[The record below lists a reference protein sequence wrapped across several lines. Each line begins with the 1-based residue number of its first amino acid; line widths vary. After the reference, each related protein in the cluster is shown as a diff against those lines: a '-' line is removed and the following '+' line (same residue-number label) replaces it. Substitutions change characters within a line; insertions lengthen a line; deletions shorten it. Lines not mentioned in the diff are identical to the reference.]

1 MSKLYKR
8 GETFYLRYR
17 VNGRFKWKS
26 LRTKNRREAEQR
38 RKTFGALTETPSI
51 LDDPKLPSIKELA
64 TAYLEHADN
73 HYVRAD
79 GTPTQ
84 SIHKIRSTLNMLC
97 DLHGDTP
104 TTDFGPRK
112 LKQVRN
118 AWVTRGLARGTVNNY
133 TDELRRMFKWAV
145 SEELLPVTIYQALI
159 TVPSL
164 RAGERGVTE
173 TRPVKPPP
181 DKAVNAVRK
190 IVPPQ
195 IRALIDLQL
204 TTAARPGELCG
215 LRPCDIDTSEDL
227 WFADLH
233 HHKTKHHGHDRII
246 YFGPKAQKILHPFLK
261 GRKRTAPLFSPQ
273 EAEAHRYA
281 QCPTHRRPGQIPNP
295 RKTHRSLGDAYTA
308 HAYSKAIARA
318 CKDAGVAHWSP
329 NQLRHAAATKVRKKH
344 GIEAAQVI
352 LGHSSITPTE
362 IYAEKNQALARK
374 IASEMG

>member
-8 GETFYLRYR
+8 GETYYVRYKA
-17 VNGRFKWKS
+17 NGKLVWKS

-38 RKTFGALTETPSI
+38 RKTFQALTETPSI
-51 LDDPKLPSIKELA
+51 LDDQSAPSIQELVS
-64 TAYLEHADN
+64 AYLEHADSY
-73 HYVRAD
+73 YVRAD

-84 SIHKIRSTLNMLC
+84 SIHKIRSTLDMLC

-118 AWVTRGLARGTVNNY
+118 EWVARGLARRTVNNY

-145 SEELLPVTIYQALI
+145 SEELIPVTVYQALI

-164 RAGERGVTE
+164 RAGERGVAE
-173 TRPVKPPP
+173 TKPVKPPP
-181 DKAVNAVRK
+181 TKAVNAVRK

-195 IRALIDLQL
+195 ICALIDLQL
-204 TTAARPGELCG
+204 ATAARPGELCG

-246 YFGPKAQKILHPFLK
+246 YFGPRAQRVLEPFLN
-261 GRKRTAPLFSPQ
+261 GRKKTAPLFSPQ

-281 QCPTHRRPGQIPNP
+281 QRPTHRRAGQRPNP
-295 RKTHRSLGDAYTA
+295 RKTRRGLGDHYTA
-308 HAYSKAIARA
+308 HAYTKAIARA
-318 CKDAGVAHWSP
+318 CKHANVDHWSP

-362 IYAEKNQALARK
+362 IYAEKNQALAMR
-374 IASEMG
+374 IALESG